1 MRWSKKALP
10 QECARGFSMSLPQL
24 YFLSSRLQPCSG
36 WPEIHIR
43 LTLYVM
49 QCGPVILGGAG
60 YGINSFKTILVRKE
74 ISKAIVGNSLHPLA
88 IILLHNAPLH
98 CHWWPDIHIRL
109 TLYVVQDGPVKLG
122 GEGCGNNSFKTMLV
136 RKEISK
142 AIVGFSPS
150 TGHHIAA

>member
-1 MRWSKKALP
+1 MGGEGCGNNSFKTMLVCKEISKAVDGNSLHPLAFILLP
-10 QECARGFSMSLPQL
+10 NAPPHCHWR
-24 YFLSSRLQPCSG
+24 
-36 WPEIHIR
+36 PEIHIR
-43 LTLYVM
+43 LTLYVG
-49 QCGPVILGGAG
+49 QDGPVILGGAG
-60 YGINSFKTILVRKE
+60 YGINSLKTMLVCKE

-109 TLYVVQDGPVKLG
+109 TLYVVQDGPVILG

-142 AIVGFSPS
+142 AID
-150 TGHHIAA
+150 